1 LTAIQSHVHKLYL
14 YTPVIDLF
22 SNFNLS
28 KLKTIYKHANADAL
42 GYY

>member
-22 SNFNLS
+22 
-28 KLKTIYKHANADAL
+28 
-42 GYY
+42 